1 MQPETSA
8 DKTKAKNTRRT
19 TCIWSTVARAGCLV
33 PLLLLIAILYP
44 VFEHGRGVS
53 NSFACLT
60 NVKFL
65 AIAGEMYAE
74 DYNGRLPPAP
84 QWMDATF
91 PYVKDYQVYSCPV
104 VSENQPSQ
112 DAHSPVPKNAH
123 FGYSFNPVY
132 SCRKTGSFTNPTGA
146 PLIYD
151 STYLFWNAAGPLN
164 TLPNPG
170 RHHGGNNIGF
180 VNGHVHWFSIS
191 GSRKFIQ
198 PSKK

>member
-1 MQPETSA
+1 MQPEQPA
-8 DKTKAKNTRRT
+8 DTPKPEPTHHKRRWWNSLS
-19 TCIWSTVARAGCLV
+19 CCGGGFI
-33 PLLLLIAILYP
+33 LLLLSIIYSIF
-44 VFEHGRGVS
+44 FEQPISPRRITCQS
-53 NSFACLT
+53 NLKQLWMGS
-60 NVKFL
+60 
-65 AIAGEMYAE
+65 EMYAQ
-74 DYNGRLPPAP
+74 DYSGRLPPAP

-132 SCRKTGSFTNPTGA
+132 SCRKTGSFTNPAGA